1 MSNTDIK
8 LVALDVD
15 GTIMDKRFQISS
27 RVKKA
32 IYAASEKG
40 VRVLIATG
48 RMYSA
53 TVPIGRKLG
62 IETPLITYQGS
73 LIKEFYKSDKT
84 LLHYDLE
91 TELAYRIIQD
101 ARQKNLQ
108 INIYLD
114 DKLYIENESP
124 ILQEYIDRREIPFY
138 KVNSFEERKNFKPTK
153 ILVMDSDTAKIER
166 IVGEFKEKFSNEL
179 NITKSTDY
187 FCEFINKKCSKADGI
202 NFLAKKWGIDQSE
215 IMAIGDHDNDR
226 EMLDFAGLGV
236 AMGNSHDNLKEIA
249 NYVTDTVNNDGAAL
263 AIEKFIL

>member
-1 MSNTDIK
+1 MVNSNIK

-15 GTIMDKRFQISS
+15 GTIMDRSFQISG
-27 RVKKA
+27 RVKDA
-32 IYAASEKG
+32 ITKASEKG

-53 TVPIGRKLG
+53 TVPIGQELG
-62 IETPLITYQGS
+62 LQTPLITYQGS
-73 LIKEFYKSDKT
+73 LIKEFYQSDKT
-84 LLHYDLE
+84 LLHHDLE
-91 TELAYRIIQD
+91 PELAYRIIQD
-101 ARQKNLQ
+101 ARKKDLQ

-114 DKLYIENESP
+114 DNLYIEKESP
-124 ILQEYIDRREIPFY
+124 IVREYIDRRTIPYF
-138 KVNSFEERKNFKPTK
+138 KVDSFEECKEFRPTK
-153 ILVMDSDTAKIER
+153 ILAMDSDTEKINR
-166 IVGEFKEKFSNEL
+166 IVNEFKEKYSGEL

-202 NFLAKKWGIDQSE
+202 DFLAKKWGIAPQE

-236 AMGNSHDNLKEIA
+236 AMGNSHDDLKEGA
-249 NYVTDTVNNDGAAL
+249 DYVTDTVNNDGAAL